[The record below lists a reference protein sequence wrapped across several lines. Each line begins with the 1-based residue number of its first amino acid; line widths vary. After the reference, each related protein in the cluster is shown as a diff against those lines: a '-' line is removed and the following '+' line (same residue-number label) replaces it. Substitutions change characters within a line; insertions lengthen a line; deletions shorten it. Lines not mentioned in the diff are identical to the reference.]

1 MRKSEYYGVN
11 VPELGDRADI
21 TVVSQAIIDSEN
33 NQSGKVE
40 NMKATV
46 SGTIISLTSE
56 TRQDALLKYY
66 NGLAVQF
73 ISPVNASAGSS
84 YKIKIGSLTE
94 QPYNNKVDIKVGDI
108 VQAIYGSTGFVSA
121 NTPIPRSSSVSSNS
135 ETTVAT
141 SKAVKQANDN
151 ADGRVPK
158 TTQVIAGSG
167 LQGGGALN
175 GNVTLNVISADDGIT
190 VNTDNIK
197 LNIVDNMTTDSA
209 TRAGSAR
216 QIKLL
221 NENKVDYVNLRY
233 SSTDSH
239 YVKLCRIKNNK
250 LTSYYP
256 VSRVGL
262 LLTGMNDYGF
272 HGGNVPLMY
281 FSCGI
286 RGNDLDK
293 PLNNKVIKCIL
304 LSDTEMERNDEGVY
318 FVAKKDDNNE
328 YIDFYIKLGRY
339 NTNGLCISKVNTS
352 YKYDSVKTTFPNEI
366 LDYNTYK
373 SEIESG
379 NYVKVYPYR
388 LVETI
393 NGTAGI
399 SSVTYI
405 QDSGT
410 KTQGQGYIDK
420 TTGQLYLCKTTNSDT
435 SVTSN
440 FVLATNIEIAKRQH
454 FTKTILFDKPTGHK
468 NGDITLSDNWEN
480 YDEFLVYGSGDK
492 ADYVGSYRFKKEDIE
507 YSISKGQRYLIY
519 GEAND
524 YWLVK
529 ITTGSKTWASGD
541 KWENCVIFRIIGIKY
556 GG

>member
-1 MRKSEYYGVN
+1 MAKLDLNDGQFRPSIDGIENGKTSQVTGMNRILNFIQGNINYLKS
-11 VPELGDRADI
+11 L
-21 TVVSQAIIDSEN
+21 
-33 NQSGKVE
+33 
-40 NMKATV
+40 
-46 SGTIISLTSE
+46 
-56 TRQDALLKYY
+56 
-66 NGLAVQF
+66 
-73 ISPVNASAGSS
+73 
-84 YKIKIGSLTE
+84 
-94 QPYNNKVDIKVGDI
+94 VD
-108 VQAIYGSTGFVSA
+108 
-121 NTPIPRSSSVSSNS
+121 
-135 ETTVAT
+135 
-141 SKAVKQANDN
+141 SKAN
-151 ADGRVPK
+151 K
-158 TTQVIAGSG
+158 TIQVIAGNG
-167 LQGGGALN
+167 LVGGGDLSTNRKLN
-175 GNVTLNVISADDGIT
+175 IASADDGIT
-190 VNTDNIK
+190 VNADNIK
-197 LNIVDNMTTDSA
+197 LNIVDNATTDSA

-233 SSTDSH
+233 SGKGFH

-250 LTSYYP
+250 LTSYFP

-262 LLTGMNDYGF
+262 LLTGMNDYGVN
-272 HGGNVPLMY
+272 GGNVPLMY

-293 PLNNKVIKCIL
+293 PLNNKVIKCTL
-304 LSDTEMERNDEGVY
+304 LSDTEMVRNDEGVY

-328 YIDFYIKLGRY
+328 YIDFYIKLENY
-339 NTNGLCISKVNTS
+339 NTDGLCISKINTS
-352 YKYDSVKTTFPNEI
+352 YKYDSVETTFPNEV

-420 TTGQLYLCKTTNSDT
+420 STGQLYLCKTTNSDT

-454 FTKTILFDKPTGHK
+454 FTKTILFDKPTGHGSG
-468 NGDITLSDNWEN
+468 NITLSDNWEN
-480 YDEFLVYGSGDK
+480 YDEFIVYGSSDNV
-492 ADYVGSYRFKKEDIE
+492 DYVGSHRFKKEDIE
-507 YSISKGQRYLIY
+507 YSISKGQRCIIY

-524 YWLVK
+524 YWIVR